1 MRQLLVGIRPGQQAH
16 GRLHLRYGSH
26 IDWRVVA
33 KPGGTLALRLG
44 DLEWWMYAL
53 THNPEGTPWSVRC
66 PGCGEA
72 TIDLYFPPARA
83 VGMCHSCHLLRRE
96 TDRHHGYGKAR
107 AFQAELAAGNGS
119 KVRSHLL
126 ANPGDG
132 LYVRQALELQGL
144 LPVKFSL
151 EPAWDRKL
159 KAVRRSRARKKQRVR
174 LTRLARSAHE
184 PDKA

>member
-1 MRQLLVGIRPGQQAH
+1 M
-16 GRLHLRYGSH
+16 
-26 IDWRVVA
+26 WRV
-33 KPGGTLALRLG
+33 T
-44 DLEWWMYAL
+44 
-53 THNPEGTPWSVRC
+53 C
-66 PGCGEA
+66 PGCGLGCV
-72 TIDLYFPPARA
+72 DLYFPPARA